1 MKSEIIFNDAD
12 LIDGSF
18 YAASNV
24 NNEFYKFD
32 ENGAEVLFRFE
43 KEPVVKDLFM
53 QTVCVGDRIILT
65 PLSAGSIY
73 IYNYKSDDLI
83 AIAFEDRG
91 VDNGKFHGCLLCGND
106 VYFLPLRY
114 PEMIRLNLEDYS
126 IEYIAVPYH
135 MTGKAIAP
143 QEPQFVYGYVEEAHL
158 KVYRVFSDRLL
169 DMNLKN
175 GEVREYRL
183 PIGDG
188 YIWGYFK
195 QGDYEYVISESGIFV
210 LKKEAVIFHQKDSQ
224 YTNGNYFFTACGS
237 ENRIVFAPFR
247 RYQPTSI
254 IIIEHAD
261 DEQISVRFVH
271 IKNTFHC
278 IKQYGDKVY
287 LLTNRTYTYF
297 EYDAVR
303 DTRRV
308 ILEGVI
314 DEFVQESKAYPLSEW
329 VGMLLIKSGE

>member
-1 MKSEIIFNDAD
+1 MKSEIAFNDAN

-43 KEPVVKDLFM
+43 KEPAVRDLFM

-65 PLSAGSIY
+65 PLTAGSIY
-73 IYNYKSDDLI
+73 VYNYRSDNLK
-83 AIAFEDRG
+83 AIELENRG
-91 VDNGKFHGCLLCGND
+91 VDNGKFHGCLLCGN
-106 VYFLPLRY
+106 VVFFLPHQY
-114 PEMIRLNLEDYS
+114 PEMIRLDLVDYS

-135 MTGKAIAP
+135 MSGKAIVP
-143 QEPQFVYGYVEEAHL
+143 QQPQFVYGYAEGDHL
-158 KVYRVFSDRLL
+158 KGYRIFSDSLL

-175 GEVREYRL
+175 GEAREYRL

-195 QGDYEYVISESGIFV
+195 QGDYEYVVSETGIFV
-210 LKKEAVIFHQKDSQ
+210 LKNEMVIFHQKGSQ

-247 RYQPTSI
+247 RYHPAEI
-254 IIIEHAD
+254 IIIEHTD
-261 DEQISVRFVH
+261 DEQISVRFVN
-271 IKNTFHC
+271 IKTTFHC
-278 IKQYGDKVY
+278 IRQYGDKVY

-297 EYDAVR
+297 EYDVAR
-303 DTRRV
+303 NTRRV
-308 ILEGVI
+308 ILPGFR
-314 DEFVQESKAYPLSEW
+314 DEIEYESKAYPLSEW
-329 VGMLLIKSGE
+329 INLQLI